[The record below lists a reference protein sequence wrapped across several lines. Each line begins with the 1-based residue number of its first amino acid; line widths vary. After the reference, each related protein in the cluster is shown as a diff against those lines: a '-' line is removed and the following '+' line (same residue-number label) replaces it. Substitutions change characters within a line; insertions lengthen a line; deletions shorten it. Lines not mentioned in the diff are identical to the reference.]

1 MEETVIEAKGELSG
15 EMKPAPKKKRNPF
28 VIVFNVFLVAVIAC
42 GLALSVFL
50 LVLRVTYSGTCYI
63 NGTSMYPTLNAEGRS
78 YSDENSN
85 GKYFYEQGGKLVF
98 LPSHDGDL
106 VDYGYVDGKEGALNS
121 LKRFD
126 IVVTYYQNDYDPSTG
141 KVIGAPKVKRI
152 IGLPGETLTLVPDYS
167 PMGKL
172 TINDE
177 VVEQPGNSFE
187 HYNAPLQ
194 EAGLNISYPA
204 SNDLSNH
211 APWQYLPITLG
222 EDEYYVCGDNR
233 FGDWSADSRSRG
245 PVRKKDIQ
253 AVVKTMIGLCR
264 IGDDDCKLDWSTLKM
279 PWDWKSL

>member
-106 VDYGYVDGKEGALNS
+106 VDYGYVDGKEGTLNS

-152 IGLPGETLTLVPDYS
+152 IGLPGETIQIKESRIY
-167 PMGKL
+167 
-172 TINDE
+172 INGE
-177 VVEQPGNSFE
+177 VIEDPYATQTYFPSGSAVS
-187 HYNAPLQ
+187 
-194 EAGLNISYPA
+194 S
-204 SNDLSNH
+204 
-211 APWQYLPITLG
+211 ITLG
-222 EDEYYVCGDNR
+222 PDEYFVMGDNR
-233 FGDWSADSRSRG
+233 QNSIDSRYEVG
-245 PVRKKDIQ
+245 PVNRGQFVGRAIY
-253 AVVKTMIGLCR
+253 R
-264 IGDDDCKLDWSTLKM
+264 IFPFANRTNLIPKES
-279 PWDWKSL
+279 